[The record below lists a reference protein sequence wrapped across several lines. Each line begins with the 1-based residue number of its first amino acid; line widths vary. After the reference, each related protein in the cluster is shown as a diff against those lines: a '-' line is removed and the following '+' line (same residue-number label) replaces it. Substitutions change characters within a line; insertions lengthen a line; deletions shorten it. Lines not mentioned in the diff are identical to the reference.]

1 MRIEH
6 VAIWTKDLER
16 LKEFY
21 ETYFQATAGP
31 KYFNV
36 TRRFESYFLSFASGT
51 RLELMQM
58 PTVVQCPDDGQGPFV
73 GTSHLA
79 FSVGSKEQVDGMT
92 ARLQRDGHQVIEGP
106 RWTGDGY
113 YESRVLDCDGN
124 QIEVTI

>member
-21 ETYFQATAGP
+21 ETYFLVGAGP
-31 KYFNV
+31 KYVN
-36 TRRFESYFLSFASGT
+36 TSKQFESTFLSFDSGI

-58 PTVVQCPDDGQGPFV
+58 PTVVVSPDDVFSGY
-73 GTSHLA
+73 SHLA
-79 FSVGSKEQVDGMT
+79 ISIGSIEEVDNLT
-92 ARLQRDGHQVIEGP
+92 ARLEEDGYRVIDGP

-124 QIEVTI
+124 QIEITI